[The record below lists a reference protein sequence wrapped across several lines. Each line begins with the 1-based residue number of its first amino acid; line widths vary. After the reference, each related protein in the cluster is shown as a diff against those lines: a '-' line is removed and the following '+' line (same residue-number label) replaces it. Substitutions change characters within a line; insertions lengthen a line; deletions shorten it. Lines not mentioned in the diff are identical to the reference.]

1 MKRSS
6 GSTSNRT
13 SPSLSHAERTAGD
26 RGGGNSRGRSATGK
40 PEPPEMRSAAK
51 LQTQCLWQTH
61 GDPPGTARRQEH
73 GPPGLGRKRRR
84 PWQTRGDP
92 PGTARRQEHGPP
104 GLGRKR
110 RRPWQT
116 CGDPPGMGMLQEHGP
131 PGDPP
136 WRGNARGD
144 PPMVSAASALVANTY
159 GLSSGP
165 IFQSRESIRGR
176 PPPLT
181 EATGPPGAMTLKP
194 LSYWPPPGCGVVRRI
209 ATMARQARGDP
220 PGTAALRRV
229 ADPPLSRVGPAP
241 PGRASPERIGRAPLG
256 RLRNHRRGPPGAM
269 LKERTI
275 SDLNTYGHVSGPKI
289 SPEDSKLNGK
299 SSTSQ
304 RESPPGPPAR
314 QTVRLTGHCPNR
326 NVFQKLSMHQ

>member
-6 GSTSNRT
+6 DSTSNRT

-26 RGGGNSRGRSATGK
+26 RGGGNQSTGRSATGK
-40 PEPPEMRSAAK
+40 PEPPEMRSTAK
-51 LQTQCLWQTH
+51 LQTQCLWQTC
-61 GDPPGTARRQEH
+61 GDPPGKSRYQKH

-92 PGTARRQEHGPP
+92 PGT
-104 GLGRKR
+104 
-110 RRPWQT
+110 
-116 CGDPPGMGMLQEHGP
+116 GMLQEHGP

-144 PPMVSAASALVANTY
+144 PPMVSAASAMVANTY

-165 IFQSRESIRGR
+165 IFHSRESIRGR

-194 LSYWPPPGCGVVRRI
+194 LSYWPPPGCDVVRRI

-229 ADPPLSRVGPAP
+229 ADPPRSRVGPAP
-241 PGRASPERIGRAPLG
+241 PGRAGPERIGRAPPG
-256 RLRNHRRGPPGAM
+256 RWRNHRRGPPGARRPHSS
-269 LKERTI
+269 LSVGRWRERI
-275 SDLNTYGHVSGPKI
+275 PDARPESVRHEAARKQKRKSRKI
-289 SPEDSKLNGK
+289 TPWL
-299 SSTSQ
+299 
-304 RESPPGPPAR
+304 
-314 QTVRLTGHCPNR
+314 
-326 NVFQKLSMHQ
+326 

>member
-13 SPSLSHAERTAGD
+13 SPSLSYAERTAGD
-26 RGGGNSRGRSATGK
+26 RGGGNSRGRSATGT
-40 PEPPEMRSAAK
+40 PEPPEMRSTAK
-51 LQTQCLWQTH
+51 LQTQCLWQTR

-104 GLGRKR
+104 GLGRQR

-116 CGDPPGMGMLQEHGP
+116 RGDPPGTGMLQEHGP

-136 WRGNARGD
+136 WHGNARGD

-165 IFQSRESIRGR
+165 IFHSRESIRGR

-181 EATGPPGAMTLKP
+181 EATGPPGATTLKR

-229 ADPPLSRVGPAP
+229 ADPPRSRVGPAP
-241 PGRASPERIGRAPLG
+241 PGRASPERIGRAPPG
-256 RLRNHRRGPPGAM
+256 RWRNHRRGPPGARRPHSS
-269 LKERTI
+269 LSVGRWRERIPDTRPE
-275 SDLNTYGHVSGPKI
+275 SARHDAARKQKRKSRKI
-289 SPEDSKLNGK
+289 TPWL
-299 SSTSQ
+299 
-304 RESPPGPPAR
+304 
-314 QTVRLTGHCPNR
+314 
-326 NVFQKLSMHQ
+326 

>member
-40 PEPPEMRSAAK
+40 PEPPEMRSTAK
-51 LQTQCLWQTH
+51 LQTQCLWRTR

-104 GLGRKR
+104 GLGRKQ

-116 CGDPPGMGMLQEHGP
+116 RGDPPGTGKLQEYGP

-165 IFQSRESIRGR
+165 IFHSRESIRGR

-181 EATGPPGAMTLKP
+181 EATGPPGAMTVKP
-194 LSYWPPPGCGVVRRI
+194 LSYRPPPGCGVVRRI

-229 ADPPLSRVGPAP
+229 ADPPRS
-241 PGRASPERIGRAPLG
+241 
-256 RLRNHRRGPPGAM
+256 
-269 LKERTI
+269 
-275 SDLNTYGHVSGPKI
+275 VS
-289 SPEDSKLNGK
+289 
-299 SSTSQ
+299 
-304 RESPPGPPAR
+304 
-314 QTVRLTGHCPNR
+314 
-326 NVFQKLSMHQ
+326 

>member
-40 PEPPEMRSAAK
+40 PEPPEMLSTAK
-51 LQTQCLWQTH
+51 LQTQCL
-61 GDPPGTARRQEH
+61 
-73 GPPGLGRKRRR
+73 
-84 PWQTRGDP
+84 WQTRGDP

-104 GLGRKR
+104 GLGRQR

-116 CGDPPGMGMLQEHGP
+116 RGDPPGTGMLQEHGP

-165 IFQSRESIRGR
+165 IFHSRESIRGR

-194 LSYWPPPGCGVVRRI
+194 LSYWPPPGCDVVRRI
-209 ATMARQARGDP
+209 ATMARQARGAP
-220 PGTAALRRV
+220 PGTGALRRV
-229 ADPPLSRVGPAP
+229 ADPPRSRVGPAP
-241 PGRASPERIGRAPLG
+241 PGHVSPERIGRAPPG
-256 RLRNHRRGPPGAM
+256 RWRNHRRGPPGARRPHSS
-269 LKERTI
+269 LSAGRWRERI
-275 SDLNTYGHVSGPKI
+275 PDLRPETARHEAACKPKR
-289 SPEDSKLNGK
+289 K
-299 SSTSQ
+299 SRKIT
-304 RESPPGPPAR
+304 PW
-314 QTVRLTGHCPNR
+314 L
-326 NVFQKLSMHQ
+326 